1 MRDNMKDRSKVAEI
15 NKKRPLENFNHY
27 VNKYKNQGFKGD
39 ELWKKIINSSARA
52 NKDVNKKYG
61 VKQ

>member
-1 MRDNMKDRSKVAEI
+1 MRDNMKDRKSVKSIEGSDPI
-15 NKKRPLENFNHY
+15 RDFNHY

-61 VKQ
+61 IH